1 MATSTATTPIERLPA
16 ELLLI
21 VAGYLNIHDLLQ
33 LSQTTKSICAF
44 IRTHEASL
52 AKPFISAQQERVRF
66 QLDALNF
73 AGLEIIPA
81 LRQFSSVLD
90 TSWPMYNMFVQDC
103 FAKYYS
109 HPSNPKAK
117 QYSYMEL
124 CELARMTTITASR
137 NGPFIH
143 MMNIYFPH
151 VLAEIQAVQLAAQ
164 EEPFWPSTVIW
175 GHDYRNGPSAFVSLD
190 QSLVSFLELPAPT
203 PGKAYVCRK
212 SETFTPLWEA
222 VQKSIGSTKK
232 AQCPGKELM
241 KARMLKLVQILPAV
255 ASSKWYGM

>member
-1 MATSTATTPIERLPA
+1 MATSSANPPFDKLPA
-16 ELLLI
+16 ELLL
-21 VAGYLNIHDLLQ
+21 VVVGYLDVRDLLQ
-33 LSQTTKSICAF
+33 LSQTTRSICAF
-44 IRTHEASL
+44 IRTHETSL

-90 TSWPMYNMFVQDC
+90 TSRPLDNTFVQDC

-124 CELARMTTITASR
+124 RELAWMTMITASR

-151 VLAEIQAVQLAAQ
+151 ILAEIQAVQLAVQ
-164 EEPFWPSTVIW
+164 EKPFWPSTVIW
-175 GHDYRNGPSAFVSLD
+175 GHDYRNGPSAFVLLD
-190 QSLVSFLELPAPT
+190 QSLVSFLELPGPT

-212 SETFTPLWEA
+212 SETFTPLWEP
-222 VQKSIGSTKK
+222 VQKSIASTKK
-232 AQCPGKELM
+232 AQYPGAELM
-241 KARMLKLVQILPAV
+241 NARMLKLVQILPAV
-255 ASSKWYGM
+255 ARSDWYGM